1 MNTTFIITGGAG
13 RVIAAIPAL
22 EKYHRLKPKDD
33 FRVIVHGWDML
44 YWSHPLL
51 QKRTFGI
58 NQKGLFDS
66 IIRNTKIC
74 SPEPYHNN
82 RFYNQKIS
90 LVEAFDEEINKT
102 KKHNDLD
109 IPNLYLSSVEDS
121 TIQDLIQSEKTKQ
134 KKRKVVVFQ
143 PYGSGVEQIASQ
155 PVDTSNRSLSLAAY
169 YQIVKELSKD
179 AVVFYASQP
188 QFRHP
193 NDNLSVPFDDK
204 QPYLRTMMGLI
215 KHCDY
220 FVGIDTVGQHM
231 ARSFDKKG
239 TVMMGA
245 TNELNFSYPDH
256 FDITRKV
263 HREPIYSPWRLA
275 EFDCDFANRENDG
288 IMDFTDDELSGI
300 IANIQ
305 THIGSSTV
313 TKVGD
318 TSIKY
323 D

>member
-33 FRVIVHGWDML
+33 FRVIVHGWESL

-58 NQKGLFDS
+58 NQKGLFDTL
-66 IIRNTKIC
+66 IRDSKIC

-90 LVEAFDEEINKT
+90 LIQAFDEEINRT
-102 KKHNDLD
+102 KKHDDLG
-109 IPNLYLSSVEDS
+109 IPNLYLSSVEES
-121 TIQDLIQSEKTKQ
+121 SIQDFIESEKTKQ

-143 PYGSGVEQIASQ
+143 PYGSGVDRIAKQ
-155 PVDTSNRSLSLAAY
+155 PVDTSNRSLSLTAY
-169 YQIVKELSKD
+169 FQIVKELSKD
-179 AVVFYASQP
+179 AVVFYASHP

-193 NDNLSVPFDDK
+193 NDNLSVTFDDK

-215 KHCDY
+215 KYSNH
-220 FVGIDTVGQHM
+220 FVGVDSVGQHM
-231 ARSFDKKG
+231 ARAFNKEG
-239 TVMMGA
+239 TVIMGS
-245 TNELNFSYPDH
+245 TSETNFSYQDH
-256 FDITRKV
+256 FKLFRKANRTPV
-263 HREPIYSPWRLA
+263 YSPWRVA
-275 EFDCDFANRENDG
+275 DFDCDFANRENDG
-288 IMDFTDDELSGI
+288 IMDFSEDEIKEI
-300 IANIQ
+300 IQHVQNK
-305 THIGSSTV
+305 IGASTV
-313 TKVGD
+313 TKIGD
-318 TSIKY
+318 TSLRY